1 MHTVNNHTNLLVQ
14 YVLKKEVKPKGIVG
28 TKAKNGSQTIILGSV
43 YVSASERWM
52 AVWCGRGMLLCMCGS
67 GANFLYVKVSPI
79 VSRHKKKATHY

>member
-1 MHTVNNHTNLLVQ
+1 MQTVNNHTNLLVQ

-52 AVWCGRGMLLCMCGS
+52 AVWCGRGMLLCMCS
-67 GANFLYVKVSPI
+67 SEASFLYEKDSPI
-79 VSRHKKKATHY
+79 ESQNK